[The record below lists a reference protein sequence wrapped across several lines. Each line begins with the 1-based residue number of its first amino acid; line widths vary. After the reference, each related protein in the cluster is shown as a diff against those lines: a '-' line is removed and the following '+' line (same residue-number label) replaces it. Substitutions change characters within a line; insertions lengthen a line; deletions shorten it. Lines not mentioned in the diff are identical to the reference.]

1 MNKKQFLQYDEL
13 LKSEIKIGL
22 NLGENEIFGPTIHKI
37 SFQSCII
44 LGMKSVACEN
54 KWLLKQ
60 YSDERDEYFNGIELI
75 LGTIYSGF
83 SGLSEVEKI
92 KMFNNTSFTPRTSKE
107 RFEAMKKIKEIMPK
121 LRTSWIEMC

>member
-1 MNKKQFLQYDEL
+1 MLNKQKNNKFMNKEQFLQYDEL

-37 SFQSCII
+37 S
-44 LGMKSVACEN
+44 
-54 KWLLKQ
+54 
-60 YSDERDEYFNGIELI
+60 YERDEYFNGIELI